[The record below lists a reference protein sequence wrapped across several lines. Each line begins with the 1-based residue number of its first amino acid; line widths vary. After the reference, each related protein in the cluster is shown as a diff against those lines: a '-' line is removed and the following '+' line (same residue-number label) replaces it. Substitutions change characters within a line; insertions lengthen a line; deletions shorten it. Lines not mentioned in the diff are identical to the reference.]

1 MHVIWLSVEKNTKR
15 KQIIM
20 IIIISCPIKELSK
33 MGWSK
38 REGIIC
44 SVCKLVEDF
53 FFLKH
58 NIDHYYYYY

>member
-1 MHVIWLSVEKNTKR
+1 
-15 KQIIM
+15 M